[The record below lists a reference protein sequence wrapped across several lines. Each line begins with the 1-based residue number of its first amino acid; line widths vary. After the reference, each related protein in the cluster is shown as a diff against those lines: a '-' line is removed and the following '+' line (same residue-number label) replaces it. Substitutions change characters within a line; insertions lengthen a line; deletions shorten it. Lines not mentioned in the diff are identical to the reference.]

1 MREQTVSE
9 LLGRV
14 QGEIRE
20 RLQANRLAV
29 QEYDRLEAALAA
41 LDGIGAA
48 RPPEET
54 ASAQPT
60 QASSAT
66 RRSRGS
72 GAPRAPRGANRDAVL
87 RVVADRPGVSA
98 SELSAAAGIRR
109 QVVYALLSRL
119 VERGE
124 IAKEELPGGSTGYS
138 LPRQDGA
145 LPAPAVTPAD
155 PPVDSGEPA
164 PTSSPE

>member
-20 RLQANRLAV
+20 RLQVNRVAV
-29 QEYDRLEAALAA
+29 QEYDRLQAALAA
-41 LDGIGAA
+41 LDGIAAA

-60 QASSAT
+60 QPNTAT
-66 RRSRGS
+66 RRSRRS

-87 RVVADRPGVSA
+87 RVLADRPGVSA
-98 SELSAAAGIRR
+98 SELSAAAGVRR
-109 QVVYALLSRL
+109 PVLYALLSRL

-124 IAKEELPGGSTGYS
+124 IAKEELPGGSTGYA
-138 LPRQDGA
+138 LPRPDGA

-155 PPVDSGEPA
+155 PPVDSG
-164 PTSSPE
+164 